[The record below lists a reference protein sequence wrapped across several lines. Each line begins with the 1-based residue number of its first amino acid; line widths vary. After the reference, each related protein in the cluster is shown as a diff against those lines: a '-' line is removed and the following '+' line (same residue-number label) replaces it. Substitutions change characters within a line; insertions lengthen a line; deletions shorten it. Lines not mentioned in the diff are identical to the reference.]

1 MSLEK
6 SMVVAKT
13 DLKMALDVRYVK
25 YSMVIAGG
33 FGPVMAIIM
42 VVGSLL
48 LGIPELLSLMVL
60 YASSMIG
67 LFAIMPASLIA
78 ANALVGEKEQRTL
91 EPLLCT
97 PLTDKELLMGKVLS
111 SLIPSMVMII
121 VGTFATMIAA
131 NVTLFLLEKPLML
144 IPDIAGLVLIF
155 GAGPPMV
162 LAVIAVM
169 ILISGKVTR
178 VYEAYQASGSVILVF
193 LIPMFLPL
201 ASMQNEIL
209 DPNAVWLSVLLT
221 VLLGIALMTI
231 TWLIAFS
238 RFNRNNMVQLV

>member
-1 MSLEK
+1 MVLEK

-25 YSMVIAGG
+25 YSMVVAGG
-33 FGPVMAIIM
+33 FGPVMAILM
-42 VVGSLL
+42 VVSSLL
-48 LGIPELLSLMVL
+48 LGIPELLSIMVL
-60 YASSMIG
+60 YASSLIG

-97 PLTDKELLMGKVLS
+97 PLSDKELLMGKVLS

-131 NVTLFLLEKPLML
+131 NITLLFLNEPFMI
-144 IPDIAGLVLIF
+144 IPDISGLVLIF

-178 VYEAYQASGSVILVF
+178 VYEAYQASGSVIILF

-201 ASMQNEIL
+201 ASMQNEML
-209 DPNAVWLSVLLT
+209 NPEAVWFSVLLT
-221 VLLGIALMTI
+221 VLLGVSLMVI
-231 TWLIAFS
+231 TWLIAFT